1 MLTIHVVNQSF
12 NLFSSFEQDKNAIN
26 ILFAKHKFKFLG
38 QSFNHFAL

>member
-12 NLFSSFEQDKNAIN
+12 NLFSSFEQNKNAIN
-26 ILFAKHKFKFLG
+26 ILFAKQFLG